1 MSHVAS
7 INMRNISP
15 PAPHA
20 ICTEKNGVV
29 KKALLKD
36 SLPKKFKRNCASVF
50 VPFVKLPCFFVDVF
64 LWGRIKMMENPK
76 TSMRR
81 IPKPI
86 QICNSQEPGK
96 GRGVAMD
103 VRVAACLDFPRIS
116 FQVWGWSRIL
126 HVWGVFSYWKTR
138 GQNHSKSLSC
148 AFLPASWHT
157 KSKHF
162 QLVMRFL
169 HDSLSRR
176 RPWQQCYS
184 QICWPPNLNDP
195 KQ

>member
-20 ICTEKNGVV
+20 ICTEKNGAV

-64 LWGRIKMMENPK
+64 FGSNKDGWK
-76 TSMRR
+76 
-81 IPKPI
+81 IPNIDATDSWVSI
-86 QICNSQEPGK
+86 QICSGQEPGK

-116 FQVWGWSRIL
+116 FQVWDDPGSCMK
-126 HVWGVFSYWKTR
+126 GV
-138 GQNHSKSLSC
+138 C
-148 AFLPASWHT
+148 FLT
-157 KSKHF
+157 E
-162 QLVMRFL
+162 R
-169 HDSLSRR
+169 
-176 RPWQQCYS
+176 
-184 QICWPPNLNDP
+184 
-195 KQ
+195 